1 MNLPAP
7 EIRTDESDDLAALCK
22 AGGDPLRLNVLR
34 ALANDSFGVLELAQI
49 FAIGQS
55 GMSHHLKVLA
65 QADLVATRR
74 EGNAIFYR
82 RALPHTGQPGGRL
95 HAALLDEV
103 DILELPLDVQARIGL
118 VHRQR
123 AAASQDFFARV
134 ADKFRAQ
141 QDLIAGLAQYRESLL
156 SLLDKLNFGKDA
168 TAVEVGPG
176 DGGFLPE
183 LAQRFS
189 RVTALDNSPAMLE
202 LARQLCEREAL
213 GNVEL
218 RLADALNDADI
229 SADCVVLNMVL
240 HHFAAPAEA
249 LKQLA
254 HLLQPG
260 GSLLVTE
267 LCSHDQS
274 WAKEACGDL
283 WLGFEQEDLARWA
296 IAAGLVPGES
306 LYVGLRNGFQI
317 QVRHFQRPAG
327 NTHHQ
332 YNSGNPSR

>member
-1 MNLPAP
+1 
-7 EIRTDESDDLAALCK
+7 
-22 AGGDPLRLNVLR
+22 
-34 ALANDSFGVLELAQI
+34 
-49 FAIGQS
+49 
-55 GMSHHLKVLA
+55 
-65 QADLVATRR
+65 VATRR

-103 DILELPLDVQARIGL
+103 DTLQLPDDVQARIGL

-123 AAASQDFFARV
+123 ATASQDFFARV

-156 SLLDKLNFGKDA
+156 SLLDKLSFGADA
-168 TAVEVGPG
+168 TALEVGPG

-183 LAQRFS
+183 LARRF
-189 RVTALDNSPAMLE
+189 RHVTALDNSPAMLE
-202 LARQLCEREAL
+202 LARQLCARQAL
-213 GNVEL
+213 ANVEL
-218 RLADALNDADI
+218 RLADALGDTQLR
-229 SADCVVLNMVL
+229 ADCVVLNMVL

-249 LKQLA
+249 LGQLA
-254 HLLQPG
+254 DLVQPG

-283 WLGFEQEDLARWA
+283 WLGFEQDDLARWA
-296 IAAGLVPGES
+296 VAAGLVPGES
-306 LYVGLRNGFQI
+306 LYIGLRNGFQI

-327 NTHHQ
+327 NTHH
-332 YNSGNPSR
+332 R